1 LPRAILSQNIDVFET
16 VKERVNINEAIELY
30 TGTAPVKNQ
39 CRCFFHQDKSPSFRT
54 YPPKSFYCFGCGA
67 GGTAVDFVSRL
78 FRLKPIEAAKK
89 LAADFGIIIDDR
101 PLTPDEVAKVKAVA
115 RQRELNRAFHR
126 WAKRS
131 YANLCQLRRC
141 CFKAMETGE
150 DFLEHPEYYNLM
162 QYADHILDCL
172 TGSEEDKKATLEMT
186 INNQLGLA
194 GRWMK
199 SDRIY

>member
-1 LPRAILSQNIDVFET
+1 MPRAILSQNIDVFET

-78 FRLKPIEAAKK
+78 FGLKPIEAAKK

-131 YANLCQLRRC
+131 YASLCQLRRC
-141 CFKAMETGE
+141 CFKTLANGS
-150 DFLEHPEYYNLM
+150 DYFEHPETFNLM
-162 QYADHILDCL
+162 QYADHLLDVL
-172 TGSEEDKKATLEMT
+172 QFGTDEEKRKLLDLHL
-186 INNQLGLA
+186 NNKLGLPGWWLA
-194 GRWMK
+194 
-199 SDRIY
+199 